1 MHQDSVGTGV
11 GVGVGA
17 GKRLI
22 QTPAGNK
29 GWSQGRRVADGW
41 VGEWHVDVNTLTTTR
56 QHPTTFHNKH
66 HTTTTAITTGSR
78 TLNTGDNAKVR
89 VLLRVLAGLDLEAK
103 LLHIRQRLGAPVE
116 QRVGLPWQSAQSRT
130 GGTRL

>member
-1 MHQDSVGTGV
+1 M
-11 GVGVGA
+11 
-17 GKRLI
+17 
-22 QTPAGNK
+22 
-29 GWSQGRRVADGW
+29 
-41 VGEWHVDVNTLTTTR
+41 GEWHVDVNTLTTTR
-56 QHPTTFHNKH
+56 QHPTTSHNKH

-116 QRVGLPWQSAQSRT
+116 QRVGLPWQTAQLRT
-130 GGTRL
+130 QERWCERGTTELVWEANSSSGQHATPPLFPLTPL